1 MELGRVLSVPYQLVR
16 RPLDL
21 VDRHAIAKLPPGSP
35 IRHAY
40 RGALQAADTVMSL
53 VGNRPPST
61 KPDAEDPVRPAAK
74 ETSSEPVSQSEE
86 QRREAF
92 AHKTADITRGNRS
105 PATMNRDLARMHA
118 VVQAREEQ
126 ETT

>member
-1 MELGRVLSVPYQLVR
+1 
-16 RPLDL
+16 
-21 VDRHAIAKLPPGSP
+21 
-35 IRHAY
+35 
-40 RGALQAADTVMSL
+40 MSL
-53 VGNRPPST
+53 VGNRPSST
-61 KPDAEDPVRPAAK
+61 NLDAARRARSAAD
-74 ETSSEPVSQSEE
+74 ETSSEPVSPSHE

-105 PATMNRDLARMHA
+105 PATMDRDLARMHA